1 MILRWLRRAVAPNAL
16 LMVSPSDERPQAQG
30 THDPEALTRRVE
42 QLYPASRYVEA
53 TDVAKEALVLAER
66 KFGSD
71 HPAVAKALN
80 NLATLYFVQGRDAD
94 AEPLFKC
101 ALVVLKSALGPD
113 HLDVVA
119 ARNYLAGLRIERDET
134 ADHRRRAAS
143 PLPTMTFAST
153 S

>member
-1 MILRWLRRAVAPNAL
+1 M
-16 LMVSPSDERPQAQG
+16 LMVSPGDERPQAQG
-30 THDPEALTRRVE
+30 AHDPEALTRRVE

-80 NLATLYFVQGRDAD
+80 NLATLYFVQGRDTE
-94 AEPLFKC
+94 AEPLFKS
-101 ALVVLKSALGPD
+101 ALFVLKRALGPD